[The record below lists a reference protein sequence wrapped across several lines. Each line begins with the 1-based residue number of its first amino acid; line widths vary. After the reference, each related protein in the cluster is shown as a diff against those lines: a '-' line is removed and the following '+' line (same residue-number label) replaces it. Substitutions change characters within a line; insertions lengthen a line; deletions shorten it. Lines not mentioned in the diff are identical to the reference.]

1 MSTSDANKPTWTENL
16 SCTFIDYGR
25 YFVPR
30 RDEQMRVIAGLLALD
45 GPSTILELCCG
56 EGLLAERLLDQYPA
70 ATLYG
75 FDGSAEMLNRAKERL
90 ARFESRSQSKLFDL
104 AATDWREPGFP
115 VQAVV
120 SSLAI
125 HHLTGDEKQA
135 LFADVY
141 RLLSE
146 GGVFVIADLVEHDST
161 AGRRAAAEQ
170 WDAIVRQQAIDP
182 DGNEQAFE
190 FFQREGWNSFRSTEP
205 DDIDHPSP
213 LLAQLHWLKEHGYVD
228 VDVYWMLA
236 GHAIFAG
243 WKSAR
248 VNPR

>member
-1 MSTSDANKPTWTENL
+1 MSTPGADKPGWTENL
-16 SCTFIDYGR
+16 SRAFIDYGR

-56 EGLLAERLLDQYPA
+56 EGLLAERLLEHHPA

-90 ARFESRSQSKLFDL
+90 ARFGSRFQSKLFDL
-104 AATDWREPGFP
+104 AGTDWREPSFP
-115 VQAVV
+115 VHAAV

-125 HHLTGDEKQA
+125 HHLTGDAKQA

-146 GGVFVIADLVEHDST
+146 GGVLIIADLVEHESA
-161 AGRRAAAEQ
+161 AGRRAVAEQ
-170 WDAIVRQQAIDP
+170 WDEIVRQQAIDL

-190 FFQREGWNSFRSTEP
+190 FFQREGWNSFHSTEP

-213 LLAQLHWLKEHGYVD
+213 LLAQLHWLKQAGFVD

-236 GHAIFAG
+236 GHALFAG

-248 VNPR
+248 VHPR

>member
-1 MSTSDANKPTWTENL
+1 MRTPDANKPGWTENL
-16 SCTFIDYGR
+16 SRTFIDYGR

-30 RDEQMRVIAGLLALD
+30 RDEQMRVIAGLLSLD
-45 GPSTILELCCG
+45 RPSTILELCCG
-56 EGLLAERLLDQYPA
+56 EGLLAERLLDEYPA

-75 FDGSAEMLNRAKERL
+75 FDGSVEMLDRAKERL
-90 ARFESRSQSKLFDL
+90 ARFGSRFQSRLFDL

-115 VQAVV
+115 VHAVV
-120 SSLAI
+120 SSLAV

-146 GGVFVIADLVEHDST
+146 GGVFVIADLVEHDSV

-170 WDAIVRQQAIDP
+170 WDEIVRQQAIDL
-182 DGNEQAFE
+182 DGNEQTFE
-190 FFQREGWNSFRSTEP
+190 FFQREGWNSFRSIEP

-213 LLAQLHWLKEHGYVD
+213 LLAQLHWLKAAGFVD
-228 VDVYWMLA
+228 VDVFWMLA
-236 GHAIFAG
+236 GHAIFGG

-248 VNPR
+248 VRSR

>member
-1 MSTSDANKPTWTENL
+1 MSTQAADKPGWTENL
-16 SCTFIDYGR
+16 SRTFIDYGR

-30 RDEQMRVIAGLLALD
+30 RDEQMRVIAGLLPLD
-45 GPSTILELCCG
+45 GPGTILELCCG
-56 EGLLAERLLDQYPA
+56 EGLLTERLLDQYPA

-75 FDGSAEMLNRAKERL
+75 FDGSVEMLARANERL
-90 ARFESRSQSKLFDL
+90 ARFGARFQSGRFDL
-104 AATDWREPGFP
+104 AATDWRQPGIP
-115 VQAVV
+115 VHAVV

-141 RLLSE
+141 RLLSPD
-146 GGVFVIADLVEHDST
+146 GVFVIADLVRHDSS

-170 WDAIVRQQAIDP
+170 WDEIVRQQAVDL
-182 DGNEQAFE
+182 DGNAQAFE
-190 FFQREGWNSFRSTEP
+190 FFEREGWNSFRSIGP
-205 DDIDHPSP
+205 DDIDHPSS
-213 LLAQLHWLKEHGYVD
+213 LLAQLHWLKQAGFVD

-243 WKSAR
+243 CKSAR
-248 VNPR
+248 VNPH